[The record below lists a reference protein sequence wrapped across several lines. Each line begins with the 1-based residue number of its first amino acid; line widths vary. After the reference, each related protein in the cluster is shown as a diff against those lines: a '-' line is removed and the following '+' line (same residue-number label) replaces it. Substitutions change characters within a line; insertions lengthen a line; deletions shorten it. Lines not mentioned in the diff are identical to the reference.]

1 MPSENYKEKV
11 ASRDYSDSAMEE
23 RKKSIDAERAARLAM
38 RASPELR
45 WESLLGASH
54 PAVAGHSVSS
64 VPSIALNDLE
74 SVVSQPALEGH
85 VVSSVPSPAP
95 NDLEGGVSQPA
106 DDPRWEFPNCDGSLS
121 KVHLTPLWQVTRS
134 AACHRLHLMISKA
147 LSPSPL
153 WKVTWSAACHHLH
166 LMISKAVF
174 LSPLWKVT
182 SSRCTT
188 RQPCPPRLLSTGLAL
203 QKVATVLHLVAL
215 LSSTYH
221 QNQLDEK

>member
-23 RKKSIDAERAARLAM
+23 RKKRIDAERAARLGM

-64 VPSIALNDLE
+64 VPSTAPNDLE

-106 DDPRWEFPNCDGSLS
+106 VEGHI
-121 KVHLTPLWQVTRS
+121 V
-134 AACHRLHLMISKA
+134 
-147 LSPSPL
+147 
-153 WKVTWSAACHHLH
+153 
-166 LMISKAVF
+166 AVYNKTT
-174 LSPLWKVT
+174 LPPPV
-182 SSRCTT
+182 SSR
-188 RQPCPPRLLSTGLAL
+188 LAL
-203 QKVATVLHLVAL
+203 LCRKSRLC
-215 LSSTYH
+215 STW
-221 QNQLDEK
+221 